1 VLKALI
7 SARIFVLEG
16 TPVGFFL
23 VRLVARPE
31 SVALGLAFFSSL
43 PKGAVGAVSFALVCA
58 FLAAR
63 SCGISSRREFLLR
76 RRRLLSIPVLGF
88 FRPATKARCATF
100 SIFCRVRFTVEA
112 RRRVPISR
120 LGFGAHSLVFFP
132 SAAAGGSV
140 LSEQAP
146 SGRFRAVSR
155 HAAPHQGSPPPRP
168 SVVPMEPC

>member
-1 VLKALI
+1 LFLKDSSRYFGSACGPARI
-7 SARIFVLEG
+7 SSARVSVFLFSPEG
-16 TPVGFFL
+16 RCRRGFL
-23 VRLVARPE
+23 CA
-31 SVALGLAFFSSL
+31 SVCLSCSTQLWHLL
-43 PKGAVGAVSFALVCA
+43 PTRVSFAPPPSALD
-58 FLAAR
+58 
-63 SCGISSRREFLLR
+63 SCSRF
-76 RRRLLSIPVLGF
+76 F

-120 LGFGAHSLVFFP
+120 LGFGVHFLVFFP

>member
-43 PKGAVGAVSFALVCA
+43 PKGAAGAVSFALVCA
-58 FLAAR
+58 FLASR

-88 FRPATKARCATF
+88 FPSSNQGAVRHFLDFLPG
-100 SIFCRVRFTVEA
+100 SIY
-112 RRRVPISR
+112 
-120 LGFGAHSLVFFP
+120 G
-132 SAAAGGSV
+132 
-140 LSEQAP
+140 
-146 SGRFRAVSR
+146 
-155 HAAPHQGSPPPRP
+155 
-168 SVVPMEPC
+168 